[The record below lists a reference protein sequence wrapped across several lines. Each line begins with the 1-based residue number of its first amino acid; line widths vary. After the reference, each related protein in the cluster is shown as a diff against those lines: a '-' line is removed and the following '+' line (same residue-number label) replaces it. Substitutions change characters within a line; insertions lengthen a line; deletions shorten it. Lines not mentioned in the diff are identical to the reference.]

1 MICMP
6 VKNFEFMTIDSRRFS
21 RSTEVHKNIQ
31 IQVNHEITQV
41 IERSDKE
48 TELNFRFAI
57 NYTGMGAIASIKLEG
72 YVLFE
77 GVDGIAQKWN
87 KEKKLPDDVANEVL
101 NLIMRNCLMQGVVL
115 ARDMRLPPPI
125 QLPQVKV
132 GQKPSS
138 QNYTGMEFG

>member
-1 MICMP
+1 MP

-21 RSTEVHKNIQ
+21 RATEVHKNIQ

-48 TELNFRFAI
+48 TELGFRFAI

-77 GVDGIAQKWN
+77 GVGGIAQQWT

-101 NLIMRNCLMQGVVL
+101 NLIMRNCIMQGVVL

-125 QLPQVKV
+125 QVPQVKV
-132 GQKPSS
+132 GQKAGAPQSS
-138 QNYTGMEFG
+138 GMEVA